1 MAAKTMIPTSVDT
14 GAAGTPELGGANFAW
29 ASLIPIVLSLAG
41 GLSGGGSGGTQ
52 TLDANTR
59 AMLEEQKRRM
69 FQQSGLYNEATKLA
83 RMLLPKSARATYN
96 GVILPDPGIDVSP
109 AQPTPQ
115 PSIQDPGTP
124 DPVHAAGANLS
135 PVSQAVKMLAS
146 GIAPTTQAKLFRR

>member
-1 MAAKTMIPTSVDT
+1 MAAKTMIGNPLET
-14 GAAGTPELGGANFAW
+14 GTTGNADLSSPNFAW

-41 GLSGGGSGGTQ
+41 GLSGGGSGGAQ
-52 TLDANTR
+52 TLDANTK

-83 RMLLPKSARATYN
+83 RMLLPRSARMTYN
-96 GVILPDPGIDVSP
+96 GVTLPDPGIDVQP

-124 DPVHAAGANLS
+124 DPIHAAGANLS
-135 PVSQAVKMLAS
+135 PVSQAVKMMAS